1 MFPLLTGF
9 HFFNLYTRKN
19 SHNLP
24 TNMVGVLCTSFYFI
38 LAIILIMLDTS
49 HHPDALCK
57 ICQFKSHLKMVLLEL
72 DVEQEL
78 GETVLKYVK
87 TREAFATIPI
97 VVVAKGQQ
105 AKDLATE
112 LGTDEVVLKN
122 SPDEMFKE
130 AIDRCLQRG

>member
-1 MFPLLTGF
+1 
-9 HFFNLYTRKN
+9 
-19 SHNLP
+19 
-24 TNMVGVLCTSFYFI
+24 
-38 LAIILIMLDTS
+38 
-49 HHPDALCK
+49 
-57 ICQFKSHLKMVLLEL
+57 MVLLEL